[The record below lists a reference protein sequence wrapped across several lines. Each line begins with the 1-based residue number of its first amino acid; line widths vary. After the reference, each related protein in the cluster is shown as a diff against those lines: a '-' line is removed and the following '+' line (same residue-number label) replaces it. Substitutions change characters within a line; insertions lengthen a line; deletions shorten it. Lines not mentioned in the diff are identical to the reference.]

1 MTGTLLDGQRYSNEP
16 VWRPLLQGI
25 TFLAGGQCS
34 SAHMPR
40 IPIDMSHKKKKKKI
54 KALQGIQRGRKWGQD
69 YIGGGKSPPD
79 RLPFELGLKEGQE
92 GAHPYLSEYTTNTA
106 GPARRPGPVK
116 RTKSSGSEPREG
128 PLLSETWE
136 AVDQGEDLEFS
147 QLCSLCRVP
156 HSACVLRKYLTEWRG
171 SQASGITI

>member
-1 MTGTLLDGQRYSNEP
+1 MTGTLLDGHRYSNEP

-40 IPIDMSHKKKKKKI
+40 IPIDMNHKKKKAKN
-54 KALQGIQRGRKWGQD
+54 KALQGIQHGRKWGQD

-79 RLPFELGLKEGQE
+79 MLPFELGLKEGQE

-106 GPARRPGPVK
+106 GPVRRPGPCEENKKLRLWTK
-116 RTKSSGSEPREG
+116 RGAFAVRDMRGSGSRWRPG
-128 PLLSETWE
+128 ILSALLPL
-136 AVDQGEDLEFS
+136 QG
-147 QLCSLCRVP
+147 
-156 HSACVLRKYLTEWRG
+156 ATLRMCAQEVFNWMKV
-171 SQASGITI
+171 